1 MAMQIRIY
9 SLQII
14 RKKKLTSVSKQMEK
28 LNGKIA
34 LVTGGSEGIGLT
46 TVQRFVTEGAYVFFT
61 GWCWTVDLKD
71 RQIRVNVINPGLIDT
86 SLAKKFNEEWKD
98 ILRLLPWVELV
109 NLMKLPKLLYFLPL
123 MIAHILLVSNFL
135 LMEVLHRSEINFS
148 SNAICSMSHFKVLS

>member
-1 MAMQIRIY
+1 MTMQIRIY

-28 LNGKIA
+28 LDGKI
-34 LVTGGSEGIGLT
+34 TGSEGIGLT

-61 GWCWTVDLKD
+61 GRCWTVDLKD
-71 RQIRVNVINPGLIDT
+71 RQIRVNAISPGLIDT

-148 SNAICSMSHFKVLS
+148 SNTICYMSHFKVLS

>member
-28 LNGKIA
+28 LDGKI
-34 LVTGGSEGIGLT
+34 TGSEGIGLT

-61 GWCWTVDLKD
+61 GRCWTVDLKD
-71 RQIRVNVINPGLIDT
+71 RQIRVNAISPGLIDT